1 MATVANTETKQIVM
15 KNCIKVDDQPV
26 KYQEI
31 TINSENP
38 DDMIFSDYF
47 ANDEAKAIYKENRTT
62 IRQMEA
68 AFEDKAYLEQEG
80 LSTMV
85 EEVK

>member
-1 MATVANTETKQIVM
+1 MGVVSNKESKQIVM
-15 KNCIKVDDQPV
+15 KNCIKVDDVPI

-38 DDMIFSDYF
+38 DDMVFSDYF
-47 ANDEAKAIYKENRTT
+47 ASDEAKEVYKENRTT